1 MRKIA
6 LSALVFSLLPLLLPA
21 QYERIL
27 NDPDVIWA
35 AKINMRFDLENYGPD
50 SLRVSEAY
58 LLKKR
63 SENTDRPYPT
73 EPSFGQKIFEA
84 VRAGHWEAWSWEPGD
99 SLRLLTRDEAVGR
112 LAERDT
118 VTTVDVET
126 GLTRNVAVEN
136 DFNPEDVV
144 ALRAHQLLFFNQ
156 KTGEFDVYTWAIAP
170 VVRKYIYYGL
180 PPEDAEAKTWLWD
193 FVPFWLKMPP
203 YSPKKHRKK
212 PSLDD
217 PNISLAYRMKTVKN
231 SPELDSLPP
240 MKDFRPP
247 VMERLLDRAKGDADF
262 KIEDSDGEPL
272 GWEARQSFFFEA
284 DTVVTFDPETY
295 EEVLKIVKND
305 VHADACPRL
314 RLLQDW
320 FWDDRAHRLVV
331 RLHAFAPL
339 RKRYDSDG
347 NFRFEEP
354 LFWRRKE

>member
-6 LSALVFSLLPLLLPA
+6 FTALVFSLLPLLLAA

-35 AKINMRFDLENYGPD
+35 AEIDLRFDLENYGPD

-63 SENTDRPYPT
+63 STDTGRPYPT
-73 EPSFGQKIFEA
+73 EPGFGQKIFEA
-84 VRAGHWEAWSWEPGD
+84 VRAGHWEAWAWEPGD
-99 SLRLLTRDEAVGR
+99 SLRLLAQAEAVGR
-112 LAERDT
+112 LVERDT
-118 VTTVDVET
+118 ATIVDCET
-126 GLTRNVAVEN
+126 GLTRNVSIEN

-144 ALRAHQLLFFNQ
+144 ALRARQLLFFSQ
-156 KTGEFDVYTWAIAP
+156 KTGEFDVYTLAIAP
-170 VVRKYIYYGL
+170 VVRKYIRYGL
-180 PPEDAEAKTWLWD
+180 PTEGVEAKTWLWD
-193 FVPFWLKMPP
+193 YVPFWLKTPP

-217 PNISLAYRMKTVKN
+217 PNISLAYRMKTVRN
-231 SPELDSLPP
+231 SLELDSLQP
-240 MKDFRPP
+240 MKDFRHP
-247 VMERLLDRAKGDADF
+247 VMQRLLDRAKADADF

-272 GWEARQSFFFEA
+272 DRAARQSFFFET

-295 EEVLKIVKND
+295 EEVLKVVNKD
-305 VHADACPRL
+305 VNAEACPRL

-320 FWDDRAHRLVV
+320 FWDDRSHRLVV

-339 RKRYDSDG
+339 REHYDSEG
-347 NFRFEEP
+347 YFRFESP
-354 LFWRRKE
+354 LFWRRKR